1 MLSQVMEA
9 AELLDSAQ
17 VTGNQIA
24 VILNERGLDKTEV
37 TTIRGEKGFTDF
49 LRVQVPGTQGRSR
62 GGIAPT
68 LGIIGRLGGIGARP
82 QAIGLVSDADGAIA
96 AVSVALKLASM
107 RTKGDPLVGDVIIA
121 THVCPNAPTE
131 PHEPVPFMGS
141 PVDMATMNRH
151 EVSPEMDAIL
161 SVDAT
166 KGNRVI
172 KFDGFA
178 ITPTIKEGYI
188 LRISDD
194 LLNIME
200 IVTGQPARIV
210 PITTQDI
217 TPYGNTVY
225 HLNSIVQPTTATNA
239 PVVGVATTTSLPV
252 PGCATGANQLS
263 HIEQAGRFCIETAKA
278 FGRGTCTFYD
288 PAEYEKLILLYGNM
302 KHLQTMGE
310 LPEKETASVK
320 RQ

>member
-1 MLSQVMEA
+1 MLSQVIEA

-24 VILNERGLDKTEV
+24 TVLNERGLDKTEV
-37 TTIRGEKGFTDF
+37 TTIRGEKGYTDF
-49 LRVQVPGTQGRSR
+49 LRVQIPGTQGRSR
-62 GGIAPT
+62 GGKAPT

-107 RTKGDPLVGDVIIA
+107 RSKGDPLGGDVIVA
-121 THVCPNAPTE
+121 THVCPNAPIE

-141 PVDMATMNRH
+141 PVDMAAMNRY

-188 LRISDD
+188 LRISED

-200 IVTGQPARIV
+200 AVTGQPARIV

-217 TPYGNTVY
+217 TPYGNTLY
-225 HLNSIVQPTTATNA
+225 HLNSIVQPTTATDA
-239 PVVGVATTTSLPV
+239 AVVGVATTTSLPV

-278 FGRGTCTFYD
+278 FGHGTCIFYD
-288 PAEYEKLILLYGNM
+288 PAEYQRLILLYGSM
-302 KHLQTMGE
+302 KHFQTMGKP
-310 LPEKETASVK
+310 PE
-320 RQ
+320 

>member
-1 MLSQVMEA
+1 MFSQVIEA

-17 VTGNQIA
+17 ITGGIVAA
-24 VILNERGLDKTEV
+24 VLGGRGLERTET
-37 TTIRGEKGFTDF
+37 TTIKGQKGTTDF
-49 LRVQVPGTQGRSR
+49 IKITIPGANGKID
-62 GGIAPT
+62 GGDAPT

-82 QAIGLVSDADGAIA
+82 EAIGLVSDADGAIT

-107 RTKGDPLVGDVIIA
+107 RSKGDFLDGDVIVA
-121 THVCPNAPTE
+121 THICPDAPTE

-141 PVDMATMNRH
+141 PVDMAVMNRH

-161 SVDAT
+161 SIDAT

-172 KFDGFA
+172 KWNGFA

-194 LLNIME
+194 ILTVVE

-217 TPYGNTVY
+217 TPYGNGIY
-225 HLNSIVQPTTATNA
+225 HLNSIVQPTTATKA

-252 PGCATGANQLS
+252 PGCATGANHLVN
-263 HIEQAGRFCIETAKA
+263 IEQAGRFCVEVAKA
-278 FGRGTCTFYD
+278 FGRGKCRFYD
-288 PAEYEKLILLYGNM
+288 PEEFRKIVSLYGSM
-302 KHLQTMGE
+302 SHLQTMG
-310 LPEKETASVK
+310 KG
-320 RQ
+320 